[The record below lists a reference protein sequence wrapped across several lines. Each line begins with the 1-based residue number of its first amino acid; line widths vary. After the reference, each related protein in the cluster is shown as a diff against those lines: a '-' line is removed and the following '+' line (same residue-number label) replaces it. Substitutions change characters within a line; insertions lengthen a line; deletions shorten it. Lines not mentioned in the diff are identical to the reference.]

1 MDWLEITVTTAP
13 AGIDSVAA
21 ALTAAGFDD
30 LLLEDQAEFEAF
42 LEQNRSCW
50 DYIDE
55 DLQEKLK
62 GLSQIKLYLDTEDRA
77 ALDRLQTLVAGLTEK
92 DTAGVACRLLH
103 QYSGQTLTLC
113 PFL

>member
-13 AGIDSVAA
+13 AGIEYVAS
-21 ALTAAGFDD
+21 ALTAGGFED

-55 DLQEKLK
+55 ELQQKLK
-62 GLSQIKLYLDTEDRA
+62 GLSQIKLYLESEDTQGMQRLE
-77 ALDRLQTLVAGLTEK
+77 ALISGLKESHA
-92 DTAGVACRLLH
+92 DGSL
-103 QYSGQTLTLC
+103 
-113 PFL
+113 